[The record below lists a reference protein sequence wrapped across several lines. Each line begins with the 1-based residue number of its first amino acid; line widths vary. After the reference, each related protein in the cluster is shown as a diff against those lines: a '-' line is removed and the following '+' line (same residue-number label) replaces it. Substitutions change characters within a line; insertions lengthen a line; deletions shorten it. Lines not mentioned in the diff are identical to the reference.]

1 MAVTLARTGLGDMPA
16 TLPIF
21 PLSGVLLLPRGRLPL
36 NVFEPRYLAMVEDA
50 LASHDKLI
58 GIIQPTEKEPSGRP
72 QALYPIGC
80 AGRLVSWSETD
91 DGRYLIQLAGIAR
104 FELGDEI
111 ATMRGYRRVR
121 PDFSRFEAD
130 FREPER
136 GGFDRKRLL
145 AGLKAYFAAEG
156 LEGDWDSISQAPDER
171 IVSTLAMLCPFTAE
185 EKQSLLECTT
195 LAERAKAMTGF
206 CEARAAAAAS
216 GSSDPSGGK
225 PPGSKLH

>member
-1 MAVTLARTGLGDMPA
+1 MAVSLARTSPADMPA

-36 NVFEPRYLAMVEDA
+36 NIFEPRYLAMVEDA

-58 GIIQPTEKEPSGRP
+58 GIIQPTEKEPNGRP

-80 AGRLVSWSETD
+80 AGRLVGWSETD
-91 DGRYLIQLAGIAR
+91 DGRYLIQLAGVAR
-104 FELGDEI
+104 FDLGEEI
-111 ATMRGYRRVR
+111 ATMRGYRRIR
-121 PDFSRFEAD
+121 ADFSRFEAD

-145 AGLKAYFAAEG
+145 SGLKAYFAAEE
-156 LEGDWDSISQAPDER
+156 LEGDWESISQAPDER

-206 CEARAAAAAS
+206 CEARAAA
-216 GSSDPSGGK
+216 GSPDPSGGK
-225 PPGSKLH
+225 PPGGKLH